1 MDHKVV
7 AILVCVVVNVADGIL
22 DAVQTHVFM
31 RERKNNHCE
40 LAVKPHHGYTY
51 ATSSNKVRTL

>member
-22 DAVQTHVFM
+22 DDKRMCSCVSEKITTV
-31 RERKNNHCE
+31 NE
-40 LAVKPHHGYTY
+40 L
-51 ATSSNKVRTL
+51 